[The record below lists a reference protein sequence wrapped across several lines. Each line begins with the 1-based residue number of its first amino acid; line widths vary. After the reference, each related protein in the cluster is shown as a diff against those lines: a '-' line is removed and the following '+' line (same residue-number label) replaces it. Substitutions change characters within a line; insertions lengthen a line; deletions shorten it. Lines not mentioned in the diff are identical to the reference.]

1 MIFDNSSQLLR
12 ILFQLAN
19 SLKISWVRR
28 RMMASIATQ
37 KCSEY
42 EAVGQDEQD
51 DKNDTV
57 EPWWTKIIDFLRCK
71 DWWWHM
77 IIMQQVA
84 IMGSGGTDKSRSLRC
99 QDWWDIDDSDASKC
113 QRCQYVKSRTTTA
126 ERNVFFESLIFTS
139 EGYFIRF

>member
-28 RMMASIATQ
+28 KILSKILRI
-37 KCSEY
+37 

-57 EPWWTKIIDFLRCK
+57 E
-71 DWWWHM
+71 H
-77 IIMQQVA
+77 
-84 IMGSGGTDKSRSLRC
+84 
-99 QDWWDIDDSDASKC
+99 
-113 QRCQYVKSRTTTA
+113 
-126 ERNVFFESLIFTS
+126 
-139 EGYFIRF
+139 

>member
-57 EPWWTKIIDFLRCK
+57 EP
-71 DWWWHM
+71 
-77 IIMQQVA
+77 
-84 IMGSGGTDKSRSLRC
+84 
-99 QDWWDIDDSDASKC
+99 
-113 QRCQYVKSRTTTA
+113 
-126 ERNVFFESLIFTS
+126 
-139 EGYFIRF
+139 